1 MGVQDERDT
10 PTGCSEETPIEAL
23 ELGVSIFNTL
33 RRSGINYVGQILAL
47 APGDLQR
54 IRNMTPSAIAEL
66 HARLIEHGCMD
77 RDRPLGPFG
86 HGLPGNPAG
95 GPPGSGA

>member
-1 MGVQDERDT
+1 MGIRDERDT

-23 ELGVSIFNTL
+23 DLSVRAHDCL
-33 RRSGINYVGQILAL
+33 KRAGIDYVGQILAM

-54 IRNMTPSAIAEL
+54 IRNLNAPAIEEL
-66 HARLIEHGCMD
+66 HTALIEHGCMN

-86 HGLPGNPAG
+86 GGATPGEQA
-95 GPPGSGA
+95 